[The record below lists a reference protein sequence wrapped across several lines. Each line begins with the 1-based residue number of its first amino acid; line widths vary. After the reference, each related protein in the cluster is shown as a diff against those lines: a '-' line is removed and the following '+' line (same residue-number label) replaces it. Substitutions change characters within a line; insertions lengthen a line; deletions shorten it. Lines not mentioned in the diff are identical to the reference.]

1 MLTLNI
7 STEVDGNFRA
17 VFQGFSRDLF
27 LRLNP
32 PLPPVKLLRFDGMGV
47 GDEVH
52 LELSFI
58 FFRQRW
64 ISRITAF
71 EESENEIFFVDEGIQ
86 LPFFLQS
93 WRHCHRIVDRQGQAT
108 IIDEIT
114 FQAPNRLLSLLLL
127 PTLYLQFLYRKPI
140 YKCFFPISKRRVDIP
155 HTKPLSASR
164 KEGVGTH
171 VSAAP
176 VSLRAYTPSSI
187 RTWKCR

>member
-1 MLTLNI
+1 MPRLNI
-7 STEVDGNFRA
+7 ATEVDGNIQA

-32 PLPPVKLLRFDGMGV
+32 PVPPVKLLRFDGMSV

-64 ISRITAF
+64 VSRITAF
-71 EESENEIFFVDEGIQ
+71 EQSATEIRFVDEGTQ

-93 WRHCHRIVDRQGQAT
+93 WRHCHRVVDRKGQAT

-127 PTLYLQFLYRKPI
+127 PALYLQFLYRKPI
-140 YKCFFPISKRRVDIP
+140 YKRFFSNLQS
-155 HTKPLSASR
+155 TS
-164 KEGVGTH
+164 
-171 VSAAP
+171 
-176 VSLRAYTPSSI
+176 
-187 RTWKCR
+187 

>member
-1 MLTLNI
+1 MPRLNI
-7 STEVDGNFRA
+7 ATEVAGNFHA

-27 LRLNP
+27 LKLNP
-32 PLPPVKLLRFDGMGV
+32 PVPPVKLLRFDGMNV

-58 FFRQRW
+58 FFRQQW

-71 EESENEIFFVDEGIQ
+71 EQSENEIFFVDEGIQ

-140 YKCFFPISKRRVDIP
+140 YKRFFSDLQA
-155 HTKPLSASR
+155 T
-164 KEGVGTH
+164 G
-171 VSAAP
+171 
-176 VSLRAYTPSSI
+176 
-187 RTWKCR
+187 

>member
-1 MLTLNI
+1 VLTLNI

-27 LRLNP
+27 LRLNL

-52 LELSFI
+52 LELNFI

-140 YKCFFPISKRRVDIP
+140 YKRFFSDLQA
-155 HTKPLSASR
+155 T
-164 KEGVGTH
+164 G
-171 VSAAP
+171 
-176 VSLRAYTPSSI
+176 
-187 RTWKCR
+187 

>member
-1 MLTLNI
+1 MPRLNI
-7 STEVDGNFRA
+7 ATEVAGNFHA

-27 LRLNP
+27 LKLNP
-32 PLPPVKLLRFDGMGV
+32 PVPPVKLLRFDGMNV

-71 EESENEIFFVDEGIQ
+71 EQSENEIFFVDEGTQ

-127 PTLYLQFLYRKPI
+127 PTLYLQFIYRKPI
-140 YKCFFPISKRRVDIP
+140 YKRFFSDLQS
-155 HTKPLSASR
+155 TS
-164 KEGVGTH
+164 
-171 VSAAP
+171 
-176 VSLRAYTPSSI
+176 
-187 RTWKCR
+187 